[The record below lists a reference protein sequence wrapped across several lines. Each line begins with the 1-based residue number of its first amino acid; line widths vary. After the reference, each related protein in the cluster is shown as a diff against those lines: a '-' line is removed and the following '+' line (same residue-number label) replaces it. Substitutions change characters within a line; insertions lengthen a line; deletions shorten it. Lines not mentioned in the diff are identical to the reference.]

1 MNGSTPVRTIAPVE
15 AAVPAPAT
23 VDAAPAPDVAAAY
36 REHAPLVWRALRRF
50 GVEEAELEDAL
61 HEVFLVLHRRR
72 DDYHRQA
79 ALSSWLYGIAR
90 GVARNRRRGLL
101 RWRARAVVPRHHGAP
116 DTEDLYAQRHAVQ
129 LMERFLATLDPARRE
144 VFVLMAV
151 ERLSAPEVS
160 GALGVNVNTVY
171 TRLRAAKEA
180 FATFTAQLDAPED
193 SRHPKEQHRGPRDE
207 PRRT

>member
-1 MNGSTPVRTIAPVE
+1 MNGSAPVRTNAPVE
-15 AAVPAPAT
+15 VAVPAPVT
-23 VDAAPAPDVAAAY
+23 VEAAPVPDVAAAY

-72 DDYHRQA
+72 DDFHRQA

-101 RWRARAVVPRHHGAP
+101 RWRARAVVPRHPSGH
-116 DTEDLYAQRHAVQ
+116 DTEQAYAQRHAVQ
-129 LMERFLATLDPARRE
+129 LMERFLATLDPTRRE

-160 GALGVNVNTVY
+160 ASLGVNVNTVY

-180 FATFTAQLDAPED
+180 FAAFTAQLDAAGESLP
-193 SRHPKEQHRGPRDE
+193 SQGAARWPPK
-207 PRRT
+207 